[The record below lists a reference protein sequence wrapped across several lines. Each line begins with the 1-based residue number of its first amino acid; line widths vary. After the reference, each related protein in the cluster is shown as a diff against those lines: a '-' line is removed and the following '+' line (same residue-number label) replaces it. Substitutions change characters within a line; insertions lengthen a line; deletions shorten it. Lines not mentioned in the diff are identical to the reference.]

1 MHVHADLTLGWAAV
15 YLVDGLLHLL
25 RHHIV
30 LLLLL
35 LLLLHVHPRL
45 LLLLK
50 LLLLGRRLVVH
61 VPEGRRAGHAA
72 GRQSTGR
79 TTERHTKKLARR
91 RFSVSWQE
99 QEISLNLIQLA

>member
-1 MHVHADLTLGWAAV
+1 MHVRDELTLGWAAV

-35 LLLLHVHPRL
+35 LLLLHVHPG

-61 VPEGRRAGHAA
+61 VPEGRRAGHTAD
-72 GRQSTGR
+72 RQSTGR
-79 TTERHTKKLARR
+79 TTERHTKQLARR

-99 QEISLNLIQLA
+99 QGISLNLNQLA